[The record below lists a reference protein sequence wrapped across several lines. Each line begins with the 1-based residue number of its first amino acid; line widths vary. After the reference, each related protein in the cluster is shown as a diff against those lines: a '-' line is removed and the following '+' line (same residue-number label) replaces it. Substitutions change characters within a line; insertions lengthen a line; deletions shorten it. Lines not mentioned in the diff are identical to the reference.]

1 MCRPPYYVTL
11 ELSVFLFDMIVFL
24 NIVLYAFLSP
34 SDWRT
39 LHVGLWQ
46 TLLSIHLITC
56 SLLLLAE
63 LGYPF
68 LLMERDKSWSLS
80 TSNDNPFLITSNAV
94 VMGPNSNTYTKEI
107 SDRLFWKKVSSESR
121 SPVRRHGILVDRF
134 RAGMWCLVVS
144 QQWCIAEARQSTK
157 TGRTRPRWGCWA
169 TGPASHGAT
178 SMLDYFFCERL
189 DLFFSQWIWVAL
201 LVITEATELRFCR
214 SYTAEKWTLVGHLF

>member
-46 TLLSIHLITC
+46 TLLSIHLVTC
-56 SLLLLAE
+56 PLLLLAE

-94 VMGPNSNTYTKEI
+94 VMGPNSRHIYKGDIWQIILEKGFLRVKEPCEVTWNLGWPFPCWDVMLGCL
-107 SDRLFWKKVSSESR
+107 STMMYSWSTAEHKDRKDQAQMGLLSHWTSQPWSHFNARLFLLWKTRFIFQPVDLGCSVSDNWSYR
-121 SPVRRHGILVDRF
+121 V
-134 RAGMWCLVVS
+134 
-144 QQWCIAEARQSTK
+144 T
-157 TGRTRPRWGCWA
+157 
-169 TGPASHGAT
+169 
-178 SMLDYFFCERL
+178 
-189 DLFFSQWIWVAL
+189 L
-201 LVITEATELRFCR
+201 L
-214 SYTAEKWTLVGHLF
+214 